1 MGDLESDLR
10 PGINTTRGPLIKR
23 KAVAN
28 SDRYAIIKARGKRS
42 WEWEEISAKLAKKE
56 NYLRQVKR

>member
-10 PGINTTRGPLIKR
+10 PGINPTRGPLIKR

-28 SDRYAIIKARGKRS
+28 SDRYAIIKVERER
-42 WEWEEISAKLAKKE
+42 
-56 NYLRQVKR
+56 